1 MQFLWLGVAVLAL
14 TLICLSNEVSPA
26 LPLALWVGFL
36 IYTIGWC
43 MGAKREGRKT
53 DYLLNHGRK
62 DVKHDSDGHLCD
74 KDGKPL

>member
-14 TLICLSNEVSPA
+14 TIFCLSSAVHPA
-26 LPLALWVGFL
+26 VPLALWVGFL
-36 IYTIGWC
+36 IYIVGWR

-53 DYLLNHGRK
+53 DYLLTHGRK

-74 KDGKPL
+74 KDGKLL